1 MRKAFTTLLALLALA
16 GLPLSAQENKK
27 KKAIDLE
34 QEFFQL
40 PDSVTNEWL
49 DATPLPKKARIN
61 DYWIVGVHGG
71 VSLQY
76 GYYNPPRQ
84 TRFYPN
90 LPVWGV
96 SITRFATMM
105 NTFPNLGMEVGFQ
118 HNYEGYNFKEYEVD
132 GIDGKDT
139 YRQDIDGYHEAY
151 MEVPEVFILTHG
163 HIDMGQYAKI
173 NLKLGMYGGYRMNI
187 TRIHDNAYNR
197 VYHDPEI
204 AHSFR
209 DTDNRWSY
217 GVQGGLLEG
226 EVIYS
231 PVETAVVDQ
240 VAAVGHERGSV
251 LHPEHGLASEL
262 PQQFRSEGAAE
273 SADLHRHRGLLA
285 EFSHELDVIGDDD
298 LAGRRSGYYLLPEQ
312 RTAQPLHEVEF
323 RVHLVGAVE
332 RHIDPF
338 DGGDVRHI
346 QAEALCQLRRLH

>member
-1 MRKAFTTLLALLALA
+1 MRKAIIPVLLALTLAA
-16 GLPLSAQENKK
+16 LPLSAQENKK

-49 DATPLPKKARIN
+49 DATPLLKKVRIN

-151 MEVPEVFILTHG
+151 MEVPEVFLLTHG

-173 NLKLGMYGGYRMNI
+173 NLKLGVFGGYRMNI
-187 TRIHDNAYNR
+187 HRIHDNGYSH
-197 VYHDPEI
+197 VYHDPAI
-204 AHSFR
+204 ANDFR

-217 GVQGGLLEG
+217 GLQGGLGFGLMLDPI
-226 EVIYS
+226 EVHLGVQVKWGWSSFYKPDVVS
-231 PVETAVVDQ
+231 PYYYRFAYPLDGAVTLGVYYQ
-240 VAAVGHERGSV
+240 LTKRRGHT
-251 LHPEHGLASEL
+251 
-262 PQQFRSEGAAE
+262 
-273 SADLHRHRGLLA
+273 
-285 EFSHELDVIGDDD
+285 
-298 LAGRRSGYYLLPEQ
+298 
-312 RTAQPLHEVEF
+312 RTA
-323 RVHLVGAVE
+323 
-332 RHIDPF
+332 
-338 DGGDVRHI
+338 
-346 QAEALCQLRRLH
+346 LRRLAREYLEQEREQKQQ

>member
-1 MRKAFTTLLALLALA
+1 MRKAVIPVLLALSLAA
-16 GLPLSAQENKK
+16 LPLSAQENKK

-139 YRQDIDGYHEAY
+139 YRQDIDGYHQAY

-173 NLKLGMYGGYRMNI
+173 NLKLGVFGGYRMNI
-187 TRIHDNAYNR
+187 HRIHDNGYS
-197 VYHDPEI
+197 VYHDPAI
-204 AHSFR
+204 ANDFR

-217 GVQGGLLEG
+217 GLQGGLGFGLMLDPI
-226 EVIYS
+226 EVHLGVQVKWGWSSFYKPDVVS
-231 PVETAVVDQ
+231 PYYYRFAYPLDGAVTLGVYYQ
-240 VAAVGHERGSV
+240 LTKRRGHT
-251 LHPEHGLASEL
+251 
-262 PQQFRSEGAAE
+262 
-273 SADLHRHRGLLA
+273 
-285 EFSHELDVIGDDD
+285 
-298 LAGRRSGYYLLPEQ
+298 
-312 RTAQPLHEVEF
+312 RTA
-323 RVHLVGAVE
+323 
-332 RHIDPF
+332 
-338 DGGDVRHI
+338 
-346 QAEALCQLRRLH
+346 LRRLAREYLEQEREQKEQ

>member
-1 MRKAFTTLLALLALA
+1 MRKAVIPVLLALSLAA
-16 GLPLSAQENKK
+16 LPLSAQENKK

-187 TRIHDNAYNR
+187 HRIHDNGYT
-197 VYHDPEI
+197 VYHDPAI
-204 AHSFR
+204 ANEFR

-217 GVQGGLLEG
+217 GVQGGLGFGLMFDPI
-226 EVIYS
+226 EVHLGVQVKWGWSSFYKPDVVS
-231 PVETAVVDQ
+231 PYYYRFAYPLDGAVTLGVYYQ
-240 VAAVGHERGSV
+240 LTKRRGHT
-251 LHPEHGLASEL
+251 
-262 PQQFRSEGAAE
+262 
-273 SADLHRHRGLLA
+273 
-285 EFSHELDVIGDDD
+285 
-298 LAGRRSGYYLLPEQ
+298 
-312 RTAQPLHEVEF
+312 RTA
-323 RVHLVGAVE
+323 
-332 RHIDPF
+332 
-338 DGGDVRHI
+338 
-346 QAEALCQLRRLH
+346 LRRLAREYLEQEREQKEQ

>member
-1 MRKAFTTLLALLALA
+1 MRKAVIPVLLALSLAA
-16 GLPLSAQENKK
+16 LPLSAQENKK

-132 GIDGKDT
+132 KDT

-173 NLKLGMYGGYRMNI
+173 NLKLGVFGGYRMNI
-187 TRIHDNAYNR
+187 HRIHDNGYS
-197 VYHDPEI
+197 VYHDPAI
-204 AHSFR
+204 ANEFR

-217 GVQGGLLEG
+217 GVQGGLG
-226 EVIYS
+226 F
-231 PVETAVVDQ
+231 
-240 VAAVGHERGSV
+240 
-251 LHPEHGLASEL
+251 GLMFDPIE
-262 PQQFRSEGAAE
+262 
-273 SADLHRHRGLLA
+273 
-285 EFSHELDVIGDDD
+285 
-298 LAGRRSGYYLLPEQ
+298 
-312 RTAQPLHEVEF
+312 
-323 RVHLVGAVE
+323 VHLGVQVKWGWSSFYKPDVVSPYYYRFAYPLDGAVTLGVYYQLTK
-332 RHIDPF
+332 RRGHTRP
-338 DGGDVRHI
+338 
-346 QAEALCQLRRLH
+346 ALRRLAREYLEQEREQKEP

>member
-1 MRKAFTTLLALLALA
+1 MRKAVIPVLLALSLAA
-16 GLPLSAQENKK
+16 LPLSAQENKK

-118 HNYEGYNFKEYEVD
+118 HNYEGYDFKEYEVD

-187 TRIHDNAYNR
+187 HRIHDNEYS
-197 VYHDPEI
+197 VYHDPAI
-204 AHSFR
+204 ANEFR

-217 GVQGGLLEG
+217 GVQGGLGFGLMFDPI
-226 EVIYS
+226 EVHLGVQVKWGWSSFYKPDVVS
-231 PVETAVVDQ
+231 PYYYRFAYPLDGAVTLGVYYQ
-240 VAAVGHERGSV
+240 LTKRRGHT
-251 LHPEHGLASEL
+251 
-262 PQQFRSEGAAE
+262 
-273 SADLHRHRGLLA
+273 
-285 EFSHELDVIGDDD
+285 
-298 LAGRRSGYYLLPEQ
+298 
-312 RTAQPLHEVEF
+312 RTA
-323 RVHLVGAVE
+323 
-332 RHIDPF
+332 
-338 DGGDVRHI
+338 
-346 QAEALCQLRRLH
+346 LRRLAREYLEQEREQKEQ

>member
-1 MRKAFTTLLALLALA
+1 MRKAVIPVLLALTLAA
-16 GLPLSAQENKK
+16 LPLSAQENKK

-151 MEVPEVFILTHG
+151 MEVPEVFVLTHG
-163 HIDMGQYAKI
+163 HIDMGQYVKI
-173 NLKLGMYGGYRMNI
+173 NIKAGMYGGYRMNI
-187 TRIHDNAYNR
+187 HRIHDNEYS
-197 VYHDPEI
+197 VYHDPAI
-204 AHSFR
+204 ANEFR

-217 GVQGGLLEG
+217 GVQGGLG
-226 EVIYS
+226 F
-231 PVETAVVDQ
+231 
-240 VAAVGHERGSV
+240 
-251 LHPEHGLASEL
+251 GLMFDPIE
-262 PQQFRSEGAAE
+262 
-273 SADLHRHRGLLA
+273 
-285 EFSHELDVIGDDD
+285 
-298 LAGRRSGYYLLPEQ
+298 
-312 RTAQPLHEVEF
+312 
-323 RVHLVGAVE
+323 VHLGVQVKWGWSSFYKPDVVSPYYYRFAYPLDGAVTLGVYYQLSK
-332 RHIDPF
+332 RRGHTRP
-338 DGGDVRHI
+338 
-346 QAEALCQLRRLH
+346 ALRRLAREYLEQEKEQKEQ

>member
-1 MRKAFTTLLALLALA
+1 MRKAVIPVLLALSLAA
-16 GLPLSAQENKK
+16 LPLSAQENKK

-132 GIDGKDT
+132 KDT

-163 HIDMGQYAKI
+163 HVDMGQYAKI

-187 TRIHDNAYNR
+187 HRIHDNGYT
-197 VYHDPEI
+197 VYHDPAI
-204 AHSFR
+204 ANEFR

-217 GVQGGLLEG
+217 GVQGGLG
-226 EVIYS
+226 F
-231 PVETAVVDQ
+231 
-240 VAAVGHERGSV
+240 
-251 LHPEHGLASEL
+251 GLMFDPIE
-262 PQQFRSEGAAE
+262 
-273 SADLHRHRGLLA
+273 
-285 EFSHELDVIGDDD
+285 
-298 LAGRRSGYYLLPEQ
+298 
-312 RTAQPLHEVEF
+312 
-323 RVHLVGAVE
+323 VHLGVQVKWGWSSFYKPDVVSPYYYRFAYPLDGAVTLGVYYQLTK
-332 RHIDPF
+332 RRGHTRP
-338 DGGDVRHI
+338 
-346 QAEALCQLRRLH
+346 ALRRLAREYLEQEREQKQP